1 VAGAAFAPPPG
12 RSRAQAPADA
22 RGAFSIHARH
32 LLPLG
37 TDVGGGVG
45 RGGARPRVLAVG
57 DLHVE
62 NFGTWRDVEGRLI
75 WGINDFDEA
84 WRLPYTNDLIR
95 LAASALLAKMDCE
108 PKAGMAAILQGYA
121 EAVEAGGRPF
131 ALAEHHVA
139 LRTMATARLHQ
150 PEAFWE
156 KLHALQDVKDKPPAG
171 AIKAITRMMPERG
184 FTWRMCTAWRD
195 WAAWAASGTWP
206 SPIGAADRWRAR
218 PRRLAPSACVWAEEG
233 KGTAPILYQ
242 EILDRSVR
250 CRDPFVRLQRRWI
263 VRRLAPDCSRIE
275 LSALPKERDELRL
288 LHAMGWETANV
299 HLGTAQPRVLR
310 ADLKKRPRGWL
321 LEAARKMERQWRLI
335 LRSTRGAGEG
345 TTALTSLR
353 SLRRFPAET
362 GDSARRSIVGGK
374 FPEAPLSDTWT
385 LSLLPPGSGGPS
397 PGWISVSTFPS

>member
-1 VAGAAFAPPPG
+1 MKIAKATERYEAWL
-12 RSRAQAPADA
+12 
-22 RGAFSIHARH
+22 ARH
-32 LLPLG
+32 LRLLEADLQLKHQQMRLAPFPFMRATYYRWAQTWAEVSG
-37 TDVGGGVG
+37 EA
-45 RGGARPRVLAVG
+45 ARAPRVLAVG

-62 NFGTWRDVEGRLI
+62 NFGTWRDIEGRLI
-75 WGINDFDEA
+75 WGINDFDET

-108 PKAGMAAILQGYA
+108 PKAGIAAILQGYT

-131 ALAEHHVA
+131 ALAEHHAA

-150 PEAFWE
+150 PEVFWE
-156 KLHALQDVKDKPPAG
+156 KLRALADLKEKPPAG

-184 FTWRMCTAWRD
+184 FTWRMVHRVAGLGSLGRERFVAIADWRGG
-195 WAAWAASGTWP
+195 SV
-206 SPIGAADRWRAR
+206 AR
-218 PRRLAPSACVWAEEG
+218 EAKALAPSACVWAEEG

-288 LHAMGWETANV
+288 LHAMGWETANI
-299 HLGTAQPRVLR
+299 HLGTTQPRVLR

-321 LEAARKMERQWRLI
+321 LEAARKMEK
-335 LRSTRGAGEG
+335 AV
-345 TTALTSLR
+345 TADFEEYAQVR
-353 SLRRFPAET
+353 
-362 GDSARRSIVGGK
+362 
-374 FPEAPLSDTWT
+374 
-385 LSLLPPGSGGPS
+385 
-397 PGWISVSTFPS
+397 